1 MSFYETLISRLNK
14 RFSSIDKPSIRRY
27 LNRLFD
33 DDRLQYRIEPDRFLL
48 NNSVRLEPLSHYSG
62 LVLNGIRIERKI
74 IQPSVT
80 PKVEIDN
87 EVSVYYKDRETGAK
101 LVKTAD
107 ITPGGTSK
115 GGYLIKFSD
124 NKAGDTT
131 VFGSANANKL
141 VMVILTTPTANRDK
155 VAATDTALIAS
166 LAQN

>member
-1 MSFYETLISRLNK
+1 VANPTIENDLN
-14 RFSSIDKPSIRRY
+14 
-27 LNRLFD
+27 
-33 DDRLQYRIEPDRFLL
+33 
-48 NNSVRLEPLSHYSG
+48 SG
-62 LVLNGIRIERKI
+62 LKDSSAHYTAYSNTATGSLLVVYERNRN
-74 IQPSVT
+74 QPSVT